1 MATDTPRIPEQGV
14 ATLPDEAWERARRR
28 AEIISPLAQSETV
41 GHEAA
46 DMAAQALGLSR
57 RQVYV
62 LIRRARQGSGLVTDL
77 VPGQS
82 GGGKGKGRLPEPVE
96 RVIHELLQK
105 RFLTKQKRSLA
116 AFHREV
122 TQVCKA
128 QKLRVPA
135 RNTVALRIAS
145 LDPRKVIRRRE
156 GQDAARDLQGVGGE
170 PPAVT
175 APLEQV
181 QIDHTVIDLIV
192 VDDRDRQPIGRP
204 YLTLAIDVFTR
215 CVLGM
220 VVTLEAPS
228 AVSVGLCLVHVAC
241 DKRPWLEG
249 LKVEMDWPMSGK
261 PLLLYLDNAAEFKSE
276 ALRRGCEQHGIRL
289 DYRPLGQP
297 HYGGIVERIIGTAM
311 QMIHDDLPGTTFSNP
326 DQRGDYDSE
335 NKAALTLRELERW
348 LTLAVG
354 TYHGS
359 VHNGLLQPP
368 AARWAEAVARVG
380 VPAVVTRATAFLVDF
395 LPILRRTLTRTG
407 FVIDHIHYY
416 ADALKPWIARRD
428 RLPAFLIRRDPR
440 DISRIWVLEP
450 EGQHYLEIPYRT
462 LSHPAVTLWEQRQA
476 LAKLRQQGR
485 EQVDE
490 SALFRMIGQMREIV
504 TAAQKA
510 KGLSSCLGRNS
521 AAFDAM
527 GWEFLRETSRQVR
540 EGEASGSLRLS
551 RRLSSSTIRR
561 SRSCLSRALDAIQ
574 GDGFLFADLSRA
586 AAGCVY
592 WIYGNGRR
600 TFFRAGRGLGHRS
613 ADWHRTRTAGAQLRQ
628 GGVSWCSN
636 LYPGFACR
644 CAQHAGRRC
653 AASGGRRS
661 NRRRRPRCLD
671 RGAW

>member
-249 LKVEMDWPMSGK
+249 LNVEMDWQMSGK

-311 QMIHDDLPGTTFSNP
+311 QMIHDELPGTTFSNP

-335 NKAALTLRELERW
+335 NKAALTLRELER
-348 LTLAVG
+348 
-354 TYHGS
+354 
-359 VHNGLLQPP
+359 
-368 AARWAEAVARVG
+368 
-380 VPAVVTRATAFLVDF
+380 VPAVVTRATSFLVDF

-416 ADALKPWIARRD
+416 ADALKPWIARRE
-428 RLPAFLIRRDPR
+428 RWPSFLIRRDPR

-504 TAAQKA
+504 TSAQKA
-510 KGLSSCLGRNS
+510 TRKARRDADRRQHLKTS
-521 AAFDAM
+521 ARPDKPVPPDTDIADPQADNLPPAKPFDQIEE
-527 GWEFLRETSRQVR
+527 W
-540 EGEASGSLRLS
+540 
-551 RRLSSSTIRR
+551 
-561 SRSCLSRALDAIQ
+561 
-574 GDGFLFADLSRA
+574 
-586 AAGCVY
+586 
-592 WIYGNGRR
+592 
-600 TFFRAGRGLGHRS
+600 
-613 ADWHRTRTAGAQLRQ
+613 
-628 GGVSWCSN
+628 
-636 LYPGFACR
+636 
-644 CAQHAGRRC
+644 
-653 AASGGRRS
+653 
-661 NRRRRPRCLD
+661 
-671 RGAW
+671 

>member
-1 MATDTPRIPEQGV
+1 MASDTPRITEQGV
-14 ATLPDEAWERARRR
+14 ATLSEQAWERARRR
-28 AEIISPLAQSETV
+28 AEIIGPLAQSETV

-46 DMAAQALGLSR
+46 DAAAQALGLSR

-77 VPGQS
+77 ALGQS
-82 GGGKGKGRLPEPVE
+82 SGGKGKGRLPESVE
-96 RVIHELLQK
+96 RIIRELLQK

-122 TQVCKA
+122 ARTCKL

-145 LDPRKVIRRRE
+145 LDPLKTTRLRE
-156 GQDAARDLQGVGGE
+156 GQDASRTLQGAGGV
-170 PPAVT
+170 PPPVS

-192 VDDRDRQPIGRP
+192 VDERDRQPIGRP

-215 CVLGM
+215 CVLGI

-228 AVSVGLCLVHVAC
+228 AVSVGLCLAHVAC
-241 DKRPWLEG
+241 DKRPWLER
-249 LKVEMDWPMSGK
+249 LDVEMVWPMSGK
-261 PLLLYLDNAAEFKSE
+261 PALLYLDNAAEFKSE

-311 QMIHDDLPGTTFSNP
+311 QMIHEDLPGTTFSNP

-368 AARWAEAVARVG
+368 AARWAEAVARVC
-380 VPAVVTRATAFLVDF
+380 VPTVVTRATAFLVDF
-395 LPILRRTLTRTG
+395 LPVLRRTLTRTG

-462 LSHPAVTLWEQRQA
+462 LSH
-476 LAKLRQQGR
+476 
-485 EQVDE
+485 
-490 SALFRMIGQMREIV
+490 
-504 TAAQKA
+504 
-510 KGLSSCLGRNS
+510 
-521 AAFDAM
+521 
-527 GWEFLRETSRQVR
+527 
-540 EGEASGSLRLS
+540 
-551 RRLSSSTIRR
+551 RR
-561 SRSCLSRALDAIQ
+561 SPV
-574 GDGFLFADLSRA
+574 FE
-586 AAGCVY
+586 
-592 WIYGNGRR
+592 
-600 TFFRAGRGLGHRS
+600 
-613 ADWHRTRTAGAQLRQ
+613 
-628 GGVSWCSN
+628 
-636 LYPGFACR
+636 
-644 CAQHAGRRC
+644 
-653 AASGGRRS
+653 
-661 NRRRRPRCLD
+661 
-671 RGAW
+671 

>member
-1 MATDTPRIPEQGV
+1 MASDTSLIAEQGV
-14 ATLPDEAWERARRR
+14 ATLPDAAWAQARQR
-28 AEIISPLAQSETV
+28 AEIIGPLAALDVV

-46 DMAAQALGLSR
+46 DAAAHALGLSR

-62 LIRRARQGSGLVTDL
+62 LIRRARQGAGLVTDL
-77 VPGQS
+77 ARSRS
-82 GGGKGKGRLPEPVE
+82 GGGKGKGRLPESVE
-96 RVIHELLQK
+96 RIIRELLQK

-122 TQVCKA
+122 AQACKA
-128 QKLRVPA
+128 QKLRAPA
-135 RNTVALRIAS
+135 RNTVALRIAG
-145 LDPRKVIRRRE
+145 LDPLKATRRRE
-156 GQDAARDLQGVGGE
+156 GQDASRSLQGVGGE

-192 VDDRDRQPIGRP
+192 VDERDRQPIGRP
-204 YLTLAIDVFTR
+204 YLTIAIDVFTR

-228 AVSVGLCLVHVAC
+228 SVSVGLCLVHVAC

-249 LKVEMDWPMSGK
+249 LNIEMEWPMSGK
-261 PLLLYLDNAAEFKSE
+261 PRLLYLDNAAEFKSE

-311 QMIHDDLPGTTFSNP
+311 QMIHDELPGTTFSNP

-368 AARWAEAVARVG
+368 AARWAEAIARTG
-380 VPAVVTRATAFLVDF
+380 VPTVITRTTAFLVDF
-395 LPILRRTLTRTG
+395 LPIIRRTLTRTG

-450 EGQHYLEIPYRT
+450 EGQHYLEISYRT

-504 TAAQKA
+504 STAQKA
-510 KGLSSCLGRNS
+510 TRKARRDADRRQHLKATAVLFKTTPPPDADMADPQADNQPP
-521 AAFDAM
+521 AKPFDQIEE
-527 GWEFLRETSRQVR
+527 W
-540 EGEASGSLRLS
+540 
-551 RRLSSSTIRR
+551 
-561 SRSCLSRALDAIQ
+561 
-574 GDGFLFADLSRA
+574 
-586 AAGCVY
+586 
-592 WIYGNGRR
+592 
-600 TFFRAGRGLGHRS
+600 
-613 ADWHRTRTAGAQLRQ
+613 
-628 GGVSWCSN
+628 
-636 LYPGFACR
+636 
-644 CAQHAGRRC
+644 
-653 AASGGRRS
+653 
-661 NRRRRPRCLD
+661 
-671 RGAW
+671 

>member
-1 MATDTPRIPEQGV
+1 MASDTSLIAEQGV
-14 ATLPDEAWERARRR
+14 ATLPDAAWAQARQR
-28 AEIISPLAQSETV
+28 AEIIGPLAALDVV

-46 DMAAQALGLSR
+46 DAAAHALGLSR

-62 LIRRARQGSGLVTDL
+62 LIRRARQGAGLVTDL
-77 VPGQS
+77 ARSRS
-82 GGGKGKGRLPEPVE
+82 GGGKGKGRLPESVE
-96 RVIHELLQK
+96 RIIRELLQK

-122 TQVCKA
+122 AQACKA
-128 QKLRVPA
+128 QKLRAPA
-135 RNTVALRIAS
+135 RNTVALRIAG
-145 LDPRKVIRRRE
+145 LDPLKATRRRE
-156 GQDAARDLQGVGGE
+156 GQDASRSLQGVGGE

-192 VDDRDRQPIGRP
+192 VDERDRQPIGRP
-204 YLTLAIDVFTR
+204 YLTIAIDVFTR

-228 AVSVGLCLVHVAC
+228 SVSVGLCLVHVAC

-249 LKVEMDWPMSGK
+249 LNIEMEWPMSGK
-261 PLLLYLDNAAEFKSE
+261 PRLLYLDNAAEFKSE

-311 QMIHDDLPGTTFSNP
+311 QMIHDELPGTTFSNP

-335 NKAALTLRELERW
+335 NKAALTLRELDRW

-368 AARWAEAVARVG
+368 AARWAEAIARTG
-380 VPAVVTRATAFLVDF
+380 VPTVITRTTAFLVDF
-395 LPILRRTLTRTG
+395 LPIIRRTLTRTG

-504 TAAQKA
+504 STAQKA
-510 KGLSSCLGRNS
+510 TRKARRDADRRQHLKATAVLFKTTPPPDADMADPQADNQPP
-521 AAFDAM
+521 AKPFDQIEE
-527 GWEFLRETSRQVR
+527 W
-540 EGEASGSLRLS
+540 
-551 RRLSSSTIRR
+551 
-561 SRSCLSRALDAIQ
+561 
-574 GDGFLFADLSRA
+574 
-586 AAGCVY
+586 
-592 WIYGNGRR
+592 
-600 TFFRAGRGLGHRS
+600 
-613 ADWHRTRTAGAQLRQ
+613 
-628 GGVSWCSN
+628 
-636 LYPGFACR
+636 
-644 CAQHAGRRC
+644 
-653 AASGGRRS
+653 
-661 NRRRRPRCLD
+661 
-671 RGAW
+671 

>member
-1 MATDTPRIPEQGV
+1 MASDTSLIAEQGV
-14 ATLPDEAWERARRR
+14 ATLPDAAWAQARQR
-28 AEIISPLAQSETV
+28 AEIIGPLAALDVV

-46 DMAAQALGLSR
+46 DAAAHALGLSR

-62 LIRRARQGSGLVTDL
+62 LIRRARQGAGLVTDL
-77 VPGQS
+77 ARSRS
-82 GGGKGKGRLPEPVE
+82 GGGKGKGRLPESVE
-96 RVIHELLQK
+96 RIIRELLQK

-122 TQVCKA
+122 AQACKA
-128 QKLRVPA
+128 QKLRAPA
-135 RNTVALRIAS
+135 RNTVALRIAG
-145 LDPRKVIRRRE
+145 LDPLKATRRRE
-156 GQDAARDLQGVGGE
+156 GQDASRSLQGVGGE

-192 VDDRDRQPIGRP
+192 VDERDRQPIGRP
-204 YLTLAIDVFTR
+204 YLTIAIDVFTR

-228 AVSVGLCLVHVAC
+228 SVSVGLCLVHVAC

-249 LKVEMDWPMSGK
+249 LNIEMEWPMSGK
-261 PLLLYLDNAAEFKSE
+261 PRLLYLDNAAEFKSE

-311 QMIHDDLPGTTFSNP
+311 QMIHDELPGTTFSNP

-380 VPAVVTRATAFLVDF
+380 VPAVVTRATSFLVDF

-416 ADALKPWIARRD
+416 ADALKPWIARRE
-428 RLPAFLIRRDPR
+428 RWPSFLIRRDPR

-504 TAAQKA
+504 TSAQKA
-510 KGLSSCLGRNS
+510 TRKARRDADRRQHLKTS
-521 AAFDAM
+521 ARPDKPVPPDTDIADPQADNLPPAKPFDQIEE
-527 GWEFLRETSRQVR
+527 W
-540 EGEASGSLRLS
+540 
-551 RRLSSSTIRR
+551 
-561 SRSCLSRALDAIQ
+561 
-574 GDGFLFADLSRA
+574 
-586 AAGCVY
+586 
-592 WIYGNGRR
+592 
-600 TFFRAGRGLGHRS
+600 
-613 ADWHRTRTAGAQLRQ
+613 
-628 GGVSWCSN
+628 
-636 LYPGFACR
+636 
-644 CAQHAGRRC
+644 
-653 AASGGRRS
+653 
-661 NRRRRPRCLD
+661 
-671 RGAW
+671 